1 MYIEGEI
8 CYSCNKNKR
17 ETLIYGLCQD
27 CNLLKKTYYKLFK
40 KLIGSNKYERR
51 KFYIRRYGVKGAID
65 YIKIV
70 SKIKYNYCYC
80 CGFKYFLQ
88 VHHIDGNKMNNN
100 LTNLVKLCKN
110 CHDLIHLKK
119 IKINDLKVNIKS
131 FYNTNMSSFINKRF
145 I

>member
-1 MYIEGEI
+1 
-8 CYSCNKNKR
+8 
-17 ETLIYGLCQD
+17 
-27 CNLLKKTYYKLFK
+27 
-40 KLIGSNKYERR
+40 
-51 KFYIRRYGVKGAID
+51 
-65 YIKIV
+65 
-70 SKIKYNYCYC
+70 
-80 CGFKYFLQ
+80 
-88 VHHIDGNKMNNN
+88 MNNN